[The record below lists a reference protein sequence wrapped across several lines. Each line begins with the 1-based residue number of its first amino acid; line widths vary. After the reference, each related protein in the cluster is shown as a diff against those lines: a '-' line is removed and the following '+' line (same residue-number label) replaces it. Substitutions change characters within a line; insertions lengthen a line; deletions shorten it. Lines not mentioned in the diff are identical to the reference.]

1 LKLQGRTAVITGSGT
16 GIGRAIAKKFAENG
30 ASVIILGRRK
40 EPLDETAGELQKIAE
55 TAGCGA
61 TIKTFPGV
69 DVADEAAI
77 TKMFDELS
85 GSGVTVDILVNNAG
99 VSGPV
104 TCFANNDLKEF
115 RGAID
120 IHLTG
125 SFWTSREALK
135 VMKKGSKIVTMTTYF
150 AEERPLEQRPY
161 RFRDPYTAA
170 QGAKNRLAE
179 AMSWDLLDRG
189 ITSIATNPGPVHSD
203 RIYKTVYPRAALE
216 FVRVSGFEDLQPEEV
231 EVAGGRLIGLLGADD
246 EARKKGIS
254 EAAEHFAKMKPV
266 DPEKLKATL
275 AALLEKIQG
284 IAEKIQANTARMI
297 PDGEFLSQE
306 EVADTVLTLCDD
318 KLSKTV
324 NGRVIPADR
333 VFYPVR
339 AHVANAAPRVP
350 AHDYSGGCVLFM
362 IDAADDRDVERASV
376 LASHVESNG
385 GTAVCIVSEES
396 PRAAKEMIAAKF
408 HSHASHISDPEQIDR
423 WLNTAST
430 KIGPIAAVVHLSGRM
445 PKSDNLMSTTRKE
458 WDALVDRFIGTPAT
472 VLHRSLE
479 HYAPGGRRDPRLF
492 KDKRGVIVI
501 VGPDLPVGK
510 KTSGAERARA
520 EIFRGALR
528 PLTTTVNQELSDVL
542 KSDVRLFAVL
552 PGRADGGETGD
563 SHIAEAIDYFLT
575 PEAVSS
581 GEVIFC
587 VDENRG

>member
-1 LKLQGRTAVITGSGT
+1 MITGSGT
-16 GIGRAIAKKFAENG
+16 GIGLAVARKFAENG
-30 ASVIILGRRK
+30 ASVVILGRRK
-40 EPLDETAGELQKIAE
+40 EPLDEAAAELKKIAE
-55 TAGCGA
+55 SAGCGA
-61 TIKTFPGV
+61 SIRIFAGV

-85 GSGVTVDILVNNAG
+85 SSGVTVDILVNNAG

-104 TCFANNDLKEF
+104 TCFANNDLEEF
-115 RGAID
+115 RGAVD

-135 VMKKGSKIVTMTTYF
+135 VMKKGSKIVTMTTFF

-161 RFRDPYTAA
+161 RFRDPYTTA

-231 EVAGGRLIGLLGADD
+231 EVAGGRLIHLLGADD
-246 EARKKGIS
+246 DARKKGIA
-254 EAAEHFAKMKPV
+254 EAAEHFAKLKPV
-266 DPEKLKATL
+266 DPAKLEATL
-275 AALLEKIQG
+275 DALLAKIKG

-297 PDGEFLSQE
+297 PDGEFLSQDQ
-306 EVADTVLTLCDD
+306 VAETVLALCDD
-318 KLSKTV
+318 KMAKTV

-350 AHDYSGGCVLFM
+350 PHDYSGGCVLFM
-362 IDAADDRDVERASV
+362 IDAADDRDVERATA
-376 LASHVESNG
+376 LASHVESHG
-385 GTAVCIVSEES
+385 GTAVCIVSEDS
-396 PRAAKEMIAAKF
+396 PRAAKEMIASKF
-408 HSHASHISDPEQIDR
+408 HSHASHIDKVDEINR
-423 WLNTAST
+423 WLSAAST

-445 PKSDNLMSTTRKE
+445 PKSGSLMDLSRKE
-458 WDALVDRFIGTPAT
+458 WDALVDRFIGTPAA

-479 HYAPGGRRDPRLF
+479 HFAPGGRKDPRLF
-492 KDKRGVIVI
+492 KGKSGVIVI
-501 VGPDLPVGK
+501 IGPDLPAGK
-510 KTSGAERARA
+510 KASGAERARA

-542 KSDVRLFAVL
+542 KSNVRLFTIL
-552 PGRADGGETGD
+552 PGRADGGETDD
-563 SHIAEAIDYFLT
+563 SRISAAIDYFLT
-575 PEAVSS
+575 PEAISS